1 LLSRGRAHV
10 RERRIIFDRAFF
22 GKRVLV
28 TGAGGFIGSH
38 VADRLAAVD
47 CTLALIDREFH
58 AVGPKNGDTS
68 WHALDIGS
76 PAFRTFMTEGAF
88 DHIFHFAGNA
98 NVSLSVREP
107 DRDFRENC
115 LATFEML
122 EALRCASFQG
132 VFVYA
137 SSAAVYGN
145 PVRLPIAESDPTN
158 PISPYG
164 VSKLAAERYL
174 KTYCALYGLKG
185 LSLRMFSPFGPRL
198 RKQIVFDLTRRA
210 LAHPELEV
218 FGDGTQARDFIYVD
232 DLVSAIFCLTC
243 GAPHDGSAFN
253 IGRGIATSTRE
264 IAEELLRIVGGDL
277 TIRYNHTATPGDPDR
292 WQADIST
299 LTRLGWSPSTSL
311 AAGLAQ
317 TVQWIARENP

>member
-1 LLSRGRAHV
+1 MTFASGL
-10 RERRIIFDRAFF
+10 I
-22 GKRVLV
+22 GKRILI

-38 VADRLAAVD
+38 LADRLASND
-47 CTLALIDREFH
+47 CTLALIDRGSDRGAPKAGNVSRH
-58 AVGPKNGDTS
+58 AF
-68 WHALDIGS
+68 DINS
-76 PAFRTFMTEGAF
+76 PAFRKFMTEGDF
-88 DHIFHFAGNA
+88 DHILHFAGNA
-98 NVSLSVREP
+98 NVGLSVREP
-107 DRDFRENC
+107 DLDFRKNC

-122 EALRCASFQG
+122 EALRRASFKG
-132 VFVYA
+132 LFVYA

-174 KTYCALYGLKG
+174 KTYCSLYGLKG

-198 RKQIVFDLTRRA
+198 RKQLVFDLTQRA
-210 LAHPELEV
+210 LAEPELEV
-218 FGDGTQARDFIYVD
+218 FGDGTQARDFIHID
-232 DLVSAIFCLTC
+232 DLVSAILCLIC

-264 IAEELLRIVGGDL
+264 IAEELVRIVGRGL
-277 TIRYNHTATPGDPDR
+277 PIRFNHAGTAGDPNK
-292 WQADIST
+292 WQADISI
-299 LTRLGWSPSTSL
+299 LTGLGWRPSTSL
-311 AAGLAQ
+311 TTGLTE